1 MGYEVVEKTYYT
13 PEDTYGDER
22 LLNMIEKDVVAT
34 RCDCVFTVNI
44 WPLAARACH
53 NKRVPYIA
61 WSYDSPQN
69 LPTNQDL
76 DYDTNFL
83 FIFDRAEV
91 ELYHKE
97 GIEQVYHMPLAADIE
112 RWDKIK
118 TGSSAAGKVSTGSG
132 KNASTESKIDGNTIG
147 KKYDVSLL
155 GTLYE
160 STLPM
165 LLSGMNEYHSGYVS
179 GLVEAQKKIYGYFLV
194 DDLLTDEF
202 MKSLNQQ
209 FREKNPKM
217 GEVSKKQMA
226 YSIGSYLTYIER
238 LSLLRLLGSRAD
250 VHLFSSKIK
259 EETLPL
265 LKDISI
271 HDWVSYEEGMPK
283 VFKESKINLNP
294 SLRVIRSGISLRCM
308 DVLGCGG
315 FLLSSY
321 QPEMAEYFVP
331 DEEVVLYDSMED
343 AVEKTMFYLEHD
355 DIREA
360 IAHNGYEKV
369 KAEFNYP
376 KQLKQVFKTVGLES

>member
-1 MGYEVVEKTYYT
+1 MKILFANLFVSYNSNSVIRNLKNMGHEVIEKTYYT
-13 PEDTYGDER
+13 PEDNYKNDR
-22 LLNMIEKDVVAT
+22 LCGMLKKDVT
-34 RCDCVFTVNI
+34 ETKCTCVFTTNI
-44 WPLAARACH
+44 WPLVARVCH
-53 NKRVPYIA
+53 DLRVPYLA

-97 GIEQVYHMPLAADIE
+97 GVEQVYHLPLAADLH
-112 RWDKIK
+112 RWDSI
-118 TGSSAAGKVSTGSG
+118 KVS
-132 KNASTESKIDGNTIG
+132 E

-160 STLPM
+160 STLPA
-165 LLSGMNEYHSGYVS
+165 LLSGMDEYHSGYVS

-194 DDLLTDEF
+194 DDLLTDDF
-202 MKSLNQQ
+202 MKSLNVQ
-209 FREKNPKM
+209 FKEKNPDM
-217 GEVSKKQMA
+217 EEVSKKQMA

-259 EETLPL
+259 DETKPL

-271 HDWVSYEEGMPK
+271 HDWVSYGEGMPK
-283 VFKESKINLNP
+283 VFKASKINLNP
-294 SLRVIRSGISLRCM
+294 SLRIIRSGISLRCM
-308 DVLGCGG
+308 DILGCGG

-321 QPEMAEYFVP
+321 QPELAEYFVP

-343 AVEKTMFYLEHD
+343 AVAKTLFYIEHD
-355 DIREA
+355 DIREK

-369 KAEFNYP
+369 KAEFSYS
-376 KQLKQVFKTVGLES
+376 KQLQKMFDVSGLS

>member
-1 MGYEVVEKTYYT
+1 MKILFANLFVSYNSNSVIRNLRNMGHEVIEKTYYT
-13 PEDTYGDER
+13 PEDNYKDDRLYGM
-22 LLNMIEKDVVAT
+22 LKKDVT
-34 RCDCVFTVNI
+34 ETKCTCVFTTNI
-44 WPLAARACH
+44 WPLVARVCH
-53 NKRVPYIA
+53 DLRVPYLA

-97 GIEQVYHMPLAADIE
+97 GIEQVYHLPLAADVD

-118 TGSSAAGKVSTGSG
+118 PSG
-132 KNASTESKIDGNTIG
+132 KS
-147 KKYDVSLL
+147 YDVSLL

-165 LLSGMNEYHSGYVS
+165 LLSGMDEYYSGYVS
-179 GLVEAQKKIYGYFLV
+179 GLVEAQKKVYGYFLV

-202 MKSLNQQ
+202 MEGLNKL

-217 GEVSKKQMA
+217 EEDVSKRQMA

-238 LSLLRLLGSRAD
+238 LSLLRLLGSRCD
-250 VHLFSSKIK
+250 MHLFSSKIK
-259 EETLPL
+259 EETKPL
-265 LKDISI
+265 LKDITI
-271 HDWVSYEEGMPK
+271 HDWVSYDTGMPQ
-283 VFKESKINLNP
+283 VFKDSKINLNP
-294 SLRVIRSGISLRCM
+294 SLRIIRSGISLRCM
-308 DVLGCGG
+308 DILGCGG

-321 QPEMAEYFVP
+321 QPELAEYFVP

-343 AVEKTMFYLEHD
+343 AVAKTMFYLEHD
-355 DIREA
+355 DIRQA

-369 KAEFNYP
+369 KTEFTYK
-376 KQLKQVFKTVGLES
+376 KQLQTMFDTAGLQ